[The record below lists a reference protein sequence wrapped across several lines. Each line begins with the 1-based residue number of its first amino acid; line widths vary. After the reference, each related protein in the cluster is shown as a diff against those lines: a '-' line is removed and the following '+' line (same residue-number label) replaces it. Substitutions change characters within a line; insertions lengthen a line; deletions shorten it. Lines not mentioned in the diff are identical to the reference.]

1 MEPNNKF
8 ELMERIARS
17 FSPSAPIDSRAFAGR
32 ESQITDVIN
41 ACAQRG
47 QHVVIF
53 GERGAGKTSLVN
65 TLHKT
70 LEAKFV
76 TPACGTINCDQTTT
90 FASLWRTILS
100 EIPISRNTPA
110 IGLRSGADRAEGT
123 FAQRLPEN
131 VTPDAVRAALQNRG
145 KLLFIIDEIDR
156 IKDKAT
162 TTLLADTIKN
172 LSDHA
177 VDATL
182 ILVGVAESVE
192 TLIAEHESVQ
202 RALIQ
207 VHLPRMSQAE
217 IDKIIDDGL
226 AAVGMT
232 IEQDAKRRIYKLSQG
247 LPHYAHLLGM
257 HSAQTATAHGRPHI
271 TIDDTHEALRKALK
285 NAQQSIALDYERA
298 TMSSTGETLHEKV
311 LLACALAKTDE
322 HGYFTA
328 RDVQIPLSVLT
339 KKEYLVSVFSQHL
352 NALCESQH
360 GFVLHRSSVARG
372 YKYKFR
378 NAIMQP
384 YVIMKALE
392 TKLIS

>member
-1 MEPNNKF
+1 
-8 ELMERIARS
+8 
-17 FSPSAPIDSRAFAGR
+17 
-32 ESQITDVIN
+32 
-41 ACAQRG
+41 
-47 QHVVIF
+47 
-53 GERGAGKTSLVN
+53 
-65 TLHKT
+65 
-70 LEAKFV
+70 
-76 TPACGTINCDQTTT
+76 
-90 FASLWRTILS
+90 
-100 EIPISRNTPA
+100 
-110 IGLRSGADRAEGT
+110 
-123 FAQRLPEN
+123 
-131 VTPDAVRAALQNRG
+131 VTPDSVRAALQNRG

-156 IKDKAT
+156 IKDKTT

-217 IDKIIDDGL
+217 IDRIIDDGL

-232 IEQDAKRRIYKLSQG
+232 IEQNAKRRIYKLSQG

-257 HSAQTATAHGRPHI
+257 HSAQTATAHDRLHI

-298 TMSSTGETLHEKV
+298 TMMSAGETLHGKV

-328 RDVQIPLSVLT
+328 SDVQITLSMLT
-339 KKEYLVSVFSQHL
+339 KKDYLVSVFSQHL
-352 NALCESQH
+352 HALCENQH
-360 GFVLHRSSVARG
+360 GLVLHRTSVARG
-372 YKYKFR
+372 YRYKFR